1 MKKKITWDFFKDEV
15 LPNIHAKA
23 DEGYQTT
30 VTAYL
35 AAKSIELIGEDGNP
49 IDLESQIV
57 FAPPA
62 KVEEKA
68 TATVEEDADIETVVT
83 KAVEKAV
90 KEMTRTE
97 KAVKPVVPQEKAWG
111 GIPATVKRYGRVKN
125 FKGTVNGFTADER
138 AYRFGQWCLAVAG
151 FDKSKAFCDRVGI
164 KLHQENVNTT
174 GGYLVPEEFGTDM
187 IDLRETFGAARR
199 VLKIVPMMSDTRSDP
214 RRTGGLTA
222 SFVAEGAILSEST
235 KSWDRVDLTAKKLAC
250 LSRITTELNED
261 ASINVGDDLASE
273 IAYAFSNKEDDCAFN
288 GDGSATYGGI
298 VGFRSRL
305 ATINGVDDGGG
316 LVLGS
321 GNLWTELTMADFHK
335 TIGRLPQYA
344 DTPRAAWVCHRA
356 FYFGVMQ
363 RLEQAAG
370 GTLSQEIVDGTRGRF
385 KFEGY
390 PVEISQVMPSS
401 EANSQIPV
409 TFGDHSL
416 AASFGDR
423 RQDTIAFT
431 TEGNVGGQNAFEYDF
446 IGVRGT
452 ERFDIN
458 VHDVGSSTVAG
469 PVVGLITAAS

>member
-1 MKKKITWDFFKDEV
+1 MTKKITWDFFISDVVPHIAAKPDEDYRKTVGDYLTSKEITVTDADGKAIELKDV
-15 LPNIHAKA
+15 TILAPAAKA
-23 DEGYQTT
+23 
-30 VTAYL
+30 
-35 AAKSIELIGEDGNP
+35 
-49 IDLESQIV
+49 
-57 FAPPA
+57 APEPEP
-62 KVEEKA
+62 KGPDVEA
-68 TATVEEDADIETVVT
+68 MIT
-83 KAVEKAV
+83 KAVADAMKAN
-90 KEMTRTE
+90 TN
-97 KAVKPVVPQEKAWG
+97 KPAPLPMG
-111 GIPATVKRYGRVKN
+111 NGLITTPSRKRYGSLKN
-125 FKGTVNGFTADER
+125 FKGVRNDVSAEER
-138 AYRFGQWCLAVAG
+138 AYRFGHWCLASMG
-151 FDKSKAFCDRVGI
+151 NERSLKFIDSVGL
-164 KLHQENVNTT
+164 KLHNEGTNTQ
-174 GGYLVPEEFGTDM
+174 GGYLVPEEFGMDM
-187 IDLRETFGAARR
+187 IDLREVYGVARR
-199 VLKIVPMMSDTRSDP
+199 VLKIVPMSSDTRSDP

-222 SFVAEGAILSEST
+222 SFAGEGAILSEST
-235 KSWDRVDLTAKKLAC
+235 KSWDRVDLTAKKLTC

-261 ASINVGDDLASE
+261 ALINVGDDLAGE
-273 IAYAFSNKEDDCAFN
+273 IAYAFTNKEDDCAFN

-298 VGFRSRL
+298 VGFRPRL

-344 DTPRAAWVCHRA
+344 DTPRAAWICHRA

-390 PVEISQVMPSS
+390 PVEISQLYPST

-423 RQDTIAFT
+423 RQDTIKFT
-431 TEGNVGGQNAFEYDF
+431 EEGNVGGQNAFEYDF

-458 VHDVGSSTVAG
+458 VHDVGSATVAG